1 MSNESFAARVDAI
14 TAEDLR
20 AVGGT
25 KWHDP
30 DLIGAFIAEM
40 DFGVA
45 PEITEALHLAVAEGA
60 FGYTPPR
67 ITSSLK
73 EKTAD
78 RLRSHHGWTVTHED
92 VFAVPD
98 VITAYEVAIEH
109 FSAPGSKVIVPTP
122 SYMPF
127 LTVPGTLGREVIE
140 VPMLEVDGVWQFD
153 LDGLQAAF
161 DAGGGI
167 LALCNPYNPLGRVFT
182 REELLAVSEVVDR
195 NGGRVFSD
203 EIWAPLVYPGTE
215 LVPYATLTEVSA
227 GHTITGTAASKAW
240 NLPGLK
246 CAQLVV
252 SNEADRIRMTELEH
266 WAGRGTATLGMVAT
280 AVAYAEGDAWLGE
293 ALDYL
298 RGNRDELVAFVAEHL
313 PGVRV
318 IAPEATY
325 VAWLDFR
332 ELGIESPGEFFR
344 EHAGVGLTDG
354 SACGEAGRGSARFI
368 FALPGPLMREALERM
383 REALGAR

>member
-1 MSNESFAARVDAI
+1 MSNQSFAERADAT
-14 TAEDLR
+14 TAAELR
-20 AVGGT
+20 SIGGT
-25 KWHDP
+25 KWADP
-30 DLIGAFIAEM
+30 DMIGAFVAEM

-45 PEITEALHLAVAEGA
+45 PEIREALHLAVEEGA
-60 FGYTPPR
+60 FGYAPPR
-67 ITSSLK
+67 ITGALK
-73 EKTAD
+73 AQTAE
-78 RLRSHHGWTVTHED
+78 RLRSRHGWNVTGED

-98 VITAYEVAIEH
+98 VITAYEVAIQH
-109 FSAPGSKVIVPTP
+109 FSAPGTKVIVPTP

-140 VPMLEVDGVWQFD
+140 VPMLEVDGIWQFD
-153 LDGLQAAF
+153 LVGLQAAF
-161 DAGGGI
+161 EAGGGI

-203 EIWAPLVYPGTE
+203 EIWSPLVYPGTE
-215 LVPYATLTEVSA
+215 LMPYATLTDVTA
-227 GHTITGTAASKAW
+227 GHTITATAASKAR

-252 SNEADRIRMTELEH
+252 SNAVDRTRMAELEH
-266 WAGRGTATLGMVAT
+266 WAGRGTATLGMIAAT
-280 AVAYAEGDAWLGE
+280 VAYADGDAWLGE

-318 IAPEATY
+318 TSPEATY

-332 ELGIESPGEFFR
+332 ELGIEEPAAFFQA
-344 EHAGVGLTDG
+344 HAGVGLTEG
-354 SACGEAGRGSARFI
+354 SACGEAGRGCARFI
-368 FALPGPLMREALERM
+368 FALPRPLMREALERM
-383 REALGAR
+383 RAALSAR